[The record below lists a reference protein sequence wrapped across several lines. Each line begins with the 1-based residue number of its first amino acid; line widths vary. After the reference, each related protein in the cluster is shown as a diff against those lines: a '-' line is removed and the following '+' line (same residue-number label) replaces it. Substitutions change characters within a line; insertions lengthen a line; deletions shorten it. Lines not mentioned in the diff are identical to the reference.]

1 MAMFLHMRL
10 SSRQRRGGWRTR
22 FSGMRARWRRAG
34 EPGIEGTR
42 RVAREQAP
50 GVWKRPETCVTG
62 SGCDARNGSEWCRG
76 ARQKTPER
84 ETSEILVP
92 SDGCP
97 VAQAV
102 RGEKLDF
109 LALLKRIP
117 AQMNFSVFYFCT
129 ALMGVCMCALSVTR
143 NKRSKIAREEIR
155 RDVIGRNLDGRRF
168 ARFSVAKIR
177 RRSFQI
183 ALHDAHPL
191 R

>member
-10 SSRQRRGGWRTR
+10 SSCQRRGGWRTR

-62 SGCDARNGSEWCRG
+62 FGCDPRNGSGWCREVPD
-76 ARQKTPER
+76 KKHLR

-97 VAQAV
+97 VAQEAV
-102 RGEKLDF
+102 RRKLDF
-109 LALLKRIP
+109 LALMKRIP
-117 AQMNFSVFYFCT
+117 AQMNFHDFYFT
-129 ALMGVCMCALSVTR
+129 LLSWVFAGVHYPSR
-143 NKRSKIAREEIR
+143 GNKRSKMARGNSSRCHWSKFR
-155 RDVIGRNLDGRRF
+155 RATLRAVFGRED
-168 ARFSVAKIR
+168 
-177 RRSFQI
+177 
-183 ALHDAHPL
+183 P
-191 R
+191 

>member
-62 SGCDARNGSEWCRG
+62 FGCDPRNGRDG
-76 ARQKTPER
+76 AEVPDKKHP
-84 ETSEILVP
+84 TSEILVP
-92 SDGCP
+92 RCP

-102 RGEKLDF
+102 RGKKLDF